1 MDRST
6 QRHSLEL
13 LANTLKPIAALMQ
26 DAAVQEIMVNGPD
39 NVWVERGGRIERY
52 DAKIS
57 EIQIR
62 SAISVLAR
70 LERKE
75 AKEGTREGI
84 IDSLGVVELVEFVQ
98 SRFGVRVD
106 QQEVVPDNFD
116 SVSRLAAYVRRK
128 LAGA

>member
-1 MDRST
+1 MTNQVQIEQLEPPIREFIAKNLLYST
-6 QRHSLEL
+6 DGFTYADDASLL
-13 LANTLKPIAALMQ
+13 
-26 DAAVQEIMVNGPD
+26 
-39 NVWVERGGRIERY
+39 
-52 DAKIS
+52 
-57 EIQIR
+57 
-62 SAISVLAR
+62 
-70 LERKE
+70 
-75 AKEGTREGI
+75 REGI